1 MNNLNKN
8 AIVKIICDCCGKEIE
23 CPEHMLKTSKKHVC
37 YQCFQNPK
45 NFNTFTDEERKNV
58 HVDIP
63 MEQIADTVAD
73 NFAATMV
80 DEMFP
85 EIWSKKKEEF
95 KEFSKKDL
103 AKEMF
108 GAGIFLGIQTFMD
121 SMNDMEKTSKN
132 KMKHANTNHHTNI
145 QKNQRSLL

>member
-85 EIWSKKKEEF
+85 EIWSKKKRRIQRIF
-95 KEFSKKDL
+95 KKRSRKRNVRCRYL
-103 AKEMF
+103 
-108 GAGIFLGIQTFMD
+108 
-121 SMNDMEKTSKN
+121 SR
-132 KMKHANTNHHTNI
+132 NTNLHGFYERHGKNI
-145 QKNQRSLL
+145 KEQNETR